1 MLGLILAAAFHAL
14 VHAHHHQDMG
24 EALDRI
30 RALCLALPE
39 TSERASHGSPTFFIA
54 GKHSFVTFQ
63 DDHHGDGRLAIWA
76 AAPPEMQRV
85 LVDGA
90 PEHYFVPPYVGHR
103 GWIGV
108 RLDRDPDW
116 TEIAAICTDA
126 YRQVAPKTLLRQLD
140 DG

>member
-1 MLGLILAAAFHAL
+1 VLGLILAAAFHAL

-108 RLDRDPDW
+108 RLDRGLDW
-116 TEIAAICTDA
+116 DEIAGVVEDA
-126 YRQVAPKTLLRQLD
+126 WLTRAPKRLVDAL
-140 DG
+140 G